1 METHSHP
8 LVGTARRMHP
18 TIRSKIFELV
28 EDGITNSKV
37 IKKLLRKF
45 VKTIS
50 KEDSVLPDPT
60 DRAFYPLE
68 KDIINAV
75 HAAVSF
81 GKYSVLDQ
89 IHLEKLVRQWI
100 EDNEGRST
108 SQQKY
113 LYFRKCST
121 EEGSS
126 IKIELPKSTT
136 DLFDAE
142 FDESAD
148 EQPDADESEEDSFTG
163 SAFLFVHQEG
173 WQQQLLIKYGNT
185 MTLLD
190 ATYKTTKYTLPL
202 FLLCVRTNSGYMPV
216 AEFIV
221 ERETETSIAEAL
233 QIISDWNKE
242 WKPPCFMVDYSAAE
256 LNGILAVSPSADV
269 YLCEFHREQAWTR
282 WIRNGKFIYMHQN
295 MHAKQIQGCLTKN
308 KCD

>member
-126 IKIELPKSTT
+126 IKIELPK
-136 DLFDAE
+136 
-142 FDESAD
+142 
-148 EQPDADESEEDSFTG
+148 
-163 SAFLFVHQEG
+163 V
-173 WQQQLLIKYGNT
+173 QQICLVLNLMRVQTSNQMLMRVRKIHLQDQRFYLYIRRDGNNN
-185 MTLLD
+185 
-190 ATYKTTKYTLPL
+190 
-202 FLLCVRTNSGYMPV
+202 C
-216 AEFIV
+216 
-221 ERETETSIAEAL
+221 
-233 QIISDWNKE
+233 
-242 WKPPCFMVDYSAAE
+242 
-256 LNGILAVSPSADV
+256 
-269 YLCEFHREQAWTR
+269 
-282 WIRNGKFIYMHQN
+282 
-295 MHAKQIQGCLTKN
+295 
-308 KCD
+308 